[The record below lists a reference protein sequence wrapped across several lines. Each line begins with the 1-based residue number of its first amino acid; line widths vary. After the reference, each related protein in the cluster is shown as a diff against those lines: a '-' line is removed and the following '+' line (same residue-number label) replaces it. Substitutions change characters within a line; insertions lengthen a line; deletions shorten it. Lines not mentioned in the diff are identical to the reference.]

1 MPQRCAQA
9 VHRQVGD
16 HLGGGEAGRIVLAAV
31 TVAAAKRLTE
41 LSGHPA
47 TTVHRLRPGGDAA
60 SYRDHPLNADL
71 VVGAGEVRRS
81 AALAPHTSPMAC
93 PALCG
98 G

>member
-16 HLGGGEAGRIVLAAV
+16 HLGGGEEGRIVLAAL
-31 TVAAAKRLTE
+31 TVPPARRLTE

-47 TTVHRLRPGGDAA
+47 TTVHQLRPGGDAP
-60 SYRDHPLNADL
+60 SCRDLPLNADL

-81 AALAPHTSPMAC
+81 AALALHTSAYGMSGAVRV
-93 PALCG
+93 
-98 G
+98 